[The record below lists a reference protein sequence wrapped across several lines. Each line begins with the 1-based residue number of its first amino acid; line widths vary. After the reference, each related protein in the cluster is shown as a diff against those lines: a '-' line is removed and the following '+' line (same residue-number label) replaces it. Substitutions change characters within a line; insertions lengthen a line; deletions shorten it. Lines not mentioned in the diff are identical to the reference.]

1 MDRLTHYIT
10 EHTTSED
17 PILAELSRET
27 HLKMMYPRMLSGHIQ
42 GKLLE
47 MISFMVK
54 PVNILEIGTFT
65 GYSALCLVKGLKE
78 KGKLHT
84 IEVNP
89 ELAAFS
95 IKYFEKAG
103 MMDQIVQYTGDAKE
117 IIPKLDMTFEL
128 VFIDAGKEHYLQ
140 YYNMVFDKVL
150 SGGFILADNAL
161 WDGKVIG
168 EEKPDKE
175 TRGILKF
182 NAFVMKDTRV
192 ENVLLQ
198 VRDGIMVIRKK

>member
-1 MDRLTHYIT
+1 MERLTQYIT

-27 HLKMMYPRMLSGHIQ
+27 QLKTMYPRMLSGHIQ

-47 MISFMVK
+47 MISFMIK
-54 PVNILEIGTFT
+54 PLNILEIGTFT
-65 GYSALCLVKGLKE
+65 GYSALCLAKGLKV

-103 MMDQIVQYTGDAKE
+103 MMDQIVQYTGDARE
-117 IIPKLDMTFEL
+117 IIPTLNMTFEL

-161 WDGKVIG
+161 WAGKVIE

-175 TRGILKF
+175 TRGIVEF
-182 NAFVMKDTRV
+182 NEFVMKDTRV
-192 ENVLLQ
+192 ENLLLQ